1 MTGAMLGRQL
11 SWTLATNRHAP
22 SSSRRA
28 RAATATKPPRA
39 DAASGGG
46 GGDEAPKK
54 PRKVIRR
61 VPASDVAAG
70 EGAGSPRA
78 PVRRRAAAPAA
89 STSSAAPTDA
99 PATRAKPAAKPKA
112 KKRTVRRL
120 KNNVAVAEATA
131 ERARLDETPD
141 EPEVSEKRR
150 VEETLAAAKFKK
162 LAAQI
167 AADAA
172 AEELAVGV
180 GAADAAPS
188 PFSTPKAATDAAL
201 VPRQLSVLEQV
212 AEARKTVAVA
222 ERDGDGDGDGDG
234 SAPAARVR
242 GAKAAEKLKHAP
254 ADETPG
260 ERLKRLFREKRERG
274 LARVRDKFENQEMF
288 DQLAGTSA
296 KGSALGGYESEE
308 ERESLASRLE
318 KGQELFGEAAAASA
332 QNKSVESGFLTG
344 GGNGLSPNNSIDP
357 FKLIPGEYVVHR
369 KFGIGK
375 FLGIRSIA
383 VDAAPVNAA
392 TGETVGP
399 APKVGFLF
407 IEYADAQ
414 AKIRPEKA
422 AAQLYRFASPG
433 ALKSGVKPPKLS
445 RIQDRKGWAAKEQS
459 TKKHIRQL
467 VVNQMCVYLQRLQ
480 CVREPYQPPS
490 PEVYERFGELFPF
503 KLTPDQAMAVDDCYE
518 DLTTRDTPMD
528 RIVVGDVGFGKT
540 EVAMRAIFR
549 VFAGGGQVFVLAPT
563 TVLAKQHAATI
574 AARFRPFGAG
584 VELMTR
590 NVKESERKEVMAR
603 WKRGE
608 TQVIVGTHSLLNLEP
623 EMYARLKMLVIDE
636 EQRFGVKH
644 KDQISA
650 LKASVDVL
658 TLSATPIP
666 RTLHMAI
673 AGFRDASLVT
683 TPPPERRPIN
693 TVLATY
699 DATVVREAV
708 QAELDRDGQIFYV
721 VPKIGMMEEAN
732 KRLKSI
738 FPNLRVMQAHGQM
751 KGEQLDAAMDEFAS
765 GQADVLL
772 CTTIVESGL
781 DIPNVNTIIIEEVQQ
796 FGLASLYQLRGRVGR
811 AGRQAYAYMFH
822 AEMGDMREEAH
833 ERLLALEECCGLGE
847 GFKLAERDMAIRG
860 VGTIFGD
867 KQSGE
872 VDSIGADLYLEL
884 LYNQLEKIEKLRLNP
899 VAPQD
904 VRTPDW
910 SSPPMLGGEYVATAD
925 ARAIANESLSNARTN
940 SEIEKVLES
949 LTACFGEARDA
960 RTVSTINFHRMRVLA
975 GELGVTRVSMDS
987 DSGTVLFEVDADVE
1001 VKEMLV
1007 DNLDDIYRKDLT
1019 VVDEGIRM
1027 VSLAG
1032 AGPEVTLAQAVNALR
1047 RVNEALPSFIKFL

>member
-1 MTGAMLGRQL
+1 MAR
-11 SWTLATNRHAP
+11 NVP
-22 SSSRRA
+22 STSRRA
-28 RAATATKPPRA
+28 NAATSTSTRAAAA
-39 DAASGGG
+39 DDVGGG
-46 GGDEAPKK
+46 GAPKK
-54 PRKVIRR
+54 PRKVVRR
-61 VPASDVAAG
+61 VAVSDVASG
-70 EGAGSPRA
+70 DIDEP
-78 PVRRRAAAPAA
+78 PTPMRRRATSSTA
-89 STSSAAPTDA
+89 STSFDA
-99 PATRAKPAAKPKA
+99 SGSTTLPRAKKTSSATP

-120 KNNVAVAEATA
+120 KNNAAVAEAVQ
-131 ERARLDETPD
+131 ERARVDDTVV
-141 EPEVSEKRR
+141 EPEVSALRIA
-150 VEETLAAAKFKK
+150 EETLAAAKFKK
-162 LAAQI
+162 LAQRI
-167 AADAA
+167 ALDAA
-172 AEELAVGV
+172 ADDLATGV
-180 GAADAAPS
+180 GAGESTTRVRAPFGE
-188 PFSTPKAATDAAL
+188 PNANPDAAL

-212 AEARKTVAVA
+212 SEVRRGDKDDKDDKDDNADGTASRDTDADAISVQTKQKKPAV
-222 ERDGDGDGDGDG
+222 
-234 SAPAARVR
+234 P
-242 GAKAAEKLKHAP
+242 
-254 ADETPG
+254 DETPG

-274 LARVRDKFENQEMF
+274 LARVRDKFENQQMF
-288 DQLAGTSA
+288 DELAGSSI
-296 KGSALGGYESEE
+296 GDIDSEKD
-308 ERESLASRLE
+308 RETLASRLE
-318 KGQELFGEAAAASA
+318 KGEELFGAAAEANRE
-332 QNKSVESGFLTG
+332 NKAIDAGGSFLTG

-383 VDAAPVNAA
+383 VDSDPVNAA
-392 TGETVGP
+392 TGQMVAP
-399 APKVGFLF
+399 APKIGFLF
-407 IEYADAQ
+407 IEYADST

-422 AAQLYRFASPG
+422 AQQLYRFASPG
-433 ALKSGVKPPKLS
+433 ALKQGVKPPKLS
-445 RIQDRKGWAAKEQS
+445 KIQDRKGWSQKEQN

-480 CVREPYQPPS
+480 CVREPYTPPAS
-490 PEVYERFGELFPF
+490 EVYSKFGELFPF
-503 KLTPDQAMAVDDCYE
+503 TLTPDQSLAVNDCYE
-518 DLTTRDTPMD
+518 DLTDRDTPMD

-574 AARFRPFGAG
+574 SSRFTPFGAG

-590 NVKESERKEVMAR
+590 NVKESERREVMKR
-603 WKRGE
+603 WKNGE

-623 EMYARLKMLVIDE
+623 SMYGNLKMLVIDE

-693 TVLATY
+693 TVLQTY
-699 DATVVREAV
+699 DGGTVRDAIEH
-708 QAELDRDGQIFYV
+708 ELARDGQIFYV
-721 VPKIGMMEEAN
+721 VPKIGMMDEAN
-732 KRLKSI
+732 KRLKSL

-751 KGEQLDAAMDEFAS
+751 KGEMLDAAMDEFS
-765 GQADVLL
+765 QGKADVLL

-822 AEMGDMREEAH
+822 AELGDLREEAH

-899 VAPQD
+899 IAPQSVSTPGWQD
-904 VRTPDW
+904 VPT
-910 SSPPMLGGEYVATAD
+910 LGGSYVATTD
-925 ARAIANESLSNARTN
+925 ARVVANDSLANARTTG
-940 SEIEKVLES
+940 EIDKVIEGLHN
-949 LTACFGEARDA
+949 CFGEPRDST
-960 RTVSTINFHRMRVLA
+960 TVSVINFHRMRVLA
-975 GELGVTRVSMDS
+975 GELGVTEVTMDS
-987 DSGTVLFEVDADVE
+987 ESGTVLFKVDADVE

-1007 DNLDDIYRKDLT
+1007 DNLDDLYRKDLT
-1019 VVDEGIRM
+1019 VVEEGIRM

>member
-11 SWTLATNRHAP
+11 SWTLATTRRAP

-28 RAATATKPPRA
+28 HAATATKPPRA

-54 PRKVIRR
+54 PRKVVRR
-61 VPASDVAAG
+61 VAASDVAAG

-78 PVRRRAAAPAA
+78 PVRRRAAASGA

-141 EPEVSEKRR
+141 EPEVSEKRK

-162 LAAQI
+162 LAAKI

-172 AEELAVGV
+172 GEELAAGV
-180 GAADAAPS
+180 GGVDAASS
-188 PFSTPKAATDAAL
+188 PFSPPKAAPEAAL

-212 AEARKTVAVA
+212 AETRNAVAVA

-242 GAKAAEKLKHAP
+242 GAKAAEKLKHVP

-308 ERESLASRLE
+308 ERESLANRLE
-318 KGQELFGEAAAASA
+318 KGQAIFGEAAAASE
-332 QNKSVESGFLTG
+332 QNKAVESGFLTG

-445 RIQDRKGWAAKEQS
+445 RIQDRKGWAAKEQN

-490 PEVYERFGELFPF
+490 PEVYKRFGELFPF

-590 NVKESERKEVMAR
+590 HVKESERKEVMAR

-623 EMYARLKMLVIDE
+623 EMYGRLKMLVIDE

-683 TPPPERRPIN
+683 TPPPQRRPIN

-708 QAELDRDGQIFYV
+708 QAELERDGQVFYV

-732 KRLKSI
+732 KRLKSL

-751 KGEQLDAAMDEFAS
+751 KGEQLDSAMDEFAS
-765 GQADVLL
+765 GHADVLL

-822 AEMGDMREEAH
+822 AEMADLREEAQ

-904 VRTPDW
+904 VRTPGW
-910 SSPPMLGGEYVATAD
+910 TSTPMLGGEYVAGG
-925 ARAIANESLSNARTN
+925 EM
-940 SEIEKVLES
+940 EKVLES

-960 RTVSTINFHRMRVLA
+960 RTVTTINFHRMRVLA
-975 GELGVTRVSMDS
+975 GELGVTRVTMDS

-1001 VKEMLV
+1001 VREMLV

>member
-1 MTGAMLGRQL
+1 
-11 SWTLATNRHAP
+11 
-22 SSSRRA
+22 
-28 RAATATKPPRA
+28 
-39 DAASGGG
+39 
-46 GGDEAPKK
+46 
-54 PRKVIRR
+54 
-61 VPASDVAAG
+61 
-70 EGAGSPRA
+70 
-78 PVRRRAAAPAA
+78 
-89 STSSAAPTDA
+89 
-99 PATRAKPAAKPKA
+99 
-112 KKRTVRRL
+112 
-120 KNNVAVAEATA
+120 
-131 ERARLDETPD
+131 
-141 EPEVSEKRR
+141 
-150 VEETLAAAKFKK
+150 
-162 LAAQI
+162 
-167 AADAA
+167 
-172 AEELAVGV
+172 
-180 GAADAAPS
+180 
-188 PFSTPKAATDAAL
+188 
-201 VPRQLSVLEQV
+201 
-212 AEARKTVAVA
+212 
-222 ERDGDGDGDGDG
+222 
-234 SAPAARVR
+234 
-242 GAKAAEKLKHAP
+242 
-254 ADETPG
+254 
-260 ERLKRLFREKRERG
+260 
-274 LARVRDKFENQEMF
+274 
-288 DQLAGTSA
+288 
-296 KGSALGGYESEE
+296 
-308 ERESLASRLE
+308 
-318 KGQELFGEAAAASA
+318 
-332 QNKSVESGFLTG
+332 
-344 GGNGLSPNNSIDP
+344 
-357 FKLIPGEYVVHR
+357 
-369 KFGIGK
+369 
-375 FLGIRSIA
+375 
-383 VDAAPVNAA
+383 
-392 TGETVGP
+392 
-399 APKVGFLF
+399 
-407 IEYADAQ
+407 
-414 AKIRPEKA
+414 
-422 AAQLYRFASPG
+422 
-433 ALKSGVKPPKLS
+433 
-445 RIQDRKGWAAKEQS
+445 
-459 TKKHIRQL
+459 
-467 VVNQMCVYLQRLQ
+467 
-480 CVREPYQPPS
+480 
-490 PEVYERFGELFPF
+490 
-503 KLTPDQAMAVDDCYE
+503 
-518 DLTTRDTPMD
+518 
-528 RIVVGDVGFGKT
+528 
-540 EVAMRAIFR
+540 
-549 VFAGGGQVFVLAPT
+549 
-563 TVLAKQHAATI
+563 
-574 AARFRPFGAG
+574 
-584 VELMTR
+584 
-590 NVKESERKEVMAR
+590 
-603 WKRGE
+603 
-608 TQVIVGTHSLLNLEP
+608 
-623 EMYARLKMLVIDE
+623 
-636 EQRFGVKH
+636 
-644 KDQISA
+644 
-650 LKASVDVL
+650 
-658 TLSATPIP
+658 
-666 RTLHMAI
+666 MAI
-673 AGFRDASLVT
+673 AGFRDASPVT

-925 ARAIANESLSNARTN
+925 ARAIANESLSNARTV

-987 DSGTVLFEVDADVE
+987 DSGVVLFTVDADVE

-1032 AGPEVTLAQAVNALR
+1032 AGVEVTLAQAVNALR